1 MEKSILQLYSSPEEY
16 SAKHVKASS
25 FDKCKL
31 ETLLEFMTP
40 RLWETTM
47 WLLAIVFTNHNCF
60 FRVITSSLDTKQLLL
75 GFEFL
80 GFSLLR
86 CMVVKNRP
94 DPHSRKLHTSNAY
107 FLSCLEY
114 KVSGVKVVCCFL
126 EAPPSC
132 PDFLVLGRHL
142 PARGGSCEGSRYL
155 LSQKLTQKLLL
166 HYCFKR
172 PC

>member
-31 ETLLEFMTP
+31 ETLLEFM
-40 RLWETTM
+40 
-47 WLLAIVFTNHNCF
+47 
-60 FRVITSSLDTKQLLL
+60 SLDTKQLLL

-94 DPHSRKLHTSNAY
+94 DPHSRKLHTSNAH